1 MMTHDIEVA
10 GETLTLHVARAIHWA
25 ARRTLL
31 VADVHFGKGAVFRR
45 AGIAVP
51 SGDTDDDLA
60 RLDTLIAT
68 FSPTTLVIL
77 GDLVHGAATERSAWV
92 ERVRQWRRTHADVA
106 MVLVA
111 GNHDRHF
118 DVRSL
123 GIDVRPGTRVEPPF
137 VYAHH
142 PEPHPDGYTLAGHV
156 HPGVVIRDGW
166 RKHRLPAF
174 VFDRDVGML
183 PAFGT
188 LTGLHD
194 EPTAPGRRMIA
205 VTPAGLVPVNPAS
218 GLPRR

>member
-10 GETLTLHVARAIHWA
+10 GERLTLHAHRALYWP
-25 ARRTLL
+25 ARRMLM

-51 SGDTDDDLA
+51 SGDTEDDLA
-60 RLDTLIAT
+60 RLDGLIDTFAPATLA
-68 FSPTTLVIL
+68 VL
-77 GDLVHGAATERSAWV
+77 GDLVHGNATEGSAWV
-92 ERVRQWRRTHADVA
+92 DDVRAWRRRHHATD
-106 MVLVA
+106 MLLIA

-118 DVRSL
+118 DVASL
-123 GIDVRPGTRVEPPF
+123 GIDVRPGHLDVAPF
-137 VYAHH
+137 VLAHH
-142 PEPHPDGYTLAGHV
+142 PERHAGGYTLAGHV
-156 HPGVVIRDGW
+156 HPGVAVRDGW

-194 EPTAPGRRMIA
+194 VRVEPGRRIVA
-205 VTPAGLVPVNPAS
+205 ATPAGLIPMR
-218 GLPRR
+218 L